1 MAKIDGGLAWI
12 FGLFALFTVSPAGV
26 LILVVALSISIYTAT
41 KTREKRDK
49 EVVQA
54 ASQSKT
60 PNEPR
65 PPSATERLEE
75 LARLKDQGA
84 TTEEEYE
91 TRCSRRSLRRQG
103 LSLHQPPLPGSR
115 PSIPRSFREC
125 EDLICLVALEGSV
138 EGSVDGE
145 FESWW
150 SGIRDCERGSGEE

>member
-1 MAKIDGGLAWI
+1 MAKIDGALAWI
-12 FGLFALFTVSPAGV
+12 FGRFALFTVPPAGV

-41 KTREKRDK
+41 KTRDKRDK

-65 PPSATERLEE
+65 PPPATERLEE

-91 TRCSRRSLRRQG
+91 TKRIDIFG
-103 LSLHQPPLPGSR
+103 
-115 PSIPRSFREC
+115 
-125 EDLICLVALEGSV
+125 DL
-138 EGSVDGE
+138 
-145 FESWW
+145 
-150 SGIRDCERGSGEE
+150 